1 MLVHK
6 FLVFLI
12 FFWSSFISA
21 SYITLLD
28 KFSFSTFLLNF
39 KSYTDRILDSIGAAG
54 QTERIQPS
62 TNLGN
67 SGTDCIANYY
77 EKILSDPAG
86 HGQNWTLIKETVHA
100 DWQLQNLNGETGP
113 SAKGLKLLMDL
124 WSIMFLDINVERQF
138 TLLCRYVCT

>member
-12 FFWSSFISA
+12 SFCWLSFISA

-39 KSYTDRILDSIGAAG
+39 KSYTDGILDSIGAS
-54 QTERIQPS
+54 QTERRQP
-62 TNLGN
+62 TNL
-67 SGTDCIANYY
+67 SAGTDCIANFY

-86 HGQNWTLIKETVHA
+86 HGQNWNLIKETVHA
-100 DWQLQNLNGETGP
+100 DWQLQNLNRETGP
-113 SAKGLKLLMDL
+113 AAQGLKLLMDL
-124 WSIMFLDINVERQF
+124 WSIMFLDIHVERQF
-138 TLLCRYVCT
+138 TLLCR